1 MHRREE
7 DRGSGSLQNCT
18 TRRPRRSDSPP
29 QLETIASG
37 VPQRDTAKALRGRNG
52 TSDEGLPTSL
62 PLPDAGRNTN
72 REDRTADDARG
83 EEQWTKTASVRH
95 CAQMNTRR
103 HIITTTAND
112 LWRPRRSGL
121 RESGGAGR
129 RVSNRPPVSGGR
141 AKKRKPHS
149 PLKAVLLN
157 PLFARSVRL
166 VVGSSSPRLQ
176 FLAFWNSWFKPLRHL
191 AL

>member
-1 MHRREE
+1 MNSVSVHRREE

-83 EEQWTKTASVRH
+83 EGQWTRTASVRH

-141 AKKRKPHS
+141 AKKRKVLQTEGRAAP
-149 PLKAVLLN
+149 PLICAVGCVDCDVGACSTAIFGFLE
-157 PLFARSVRL
+157 F
-166 VVGSSSPRLQ
+166 VV
-176 FLAFWNSWFKPLRHL
+176 
-191 AL
+191 